1 MKVACHGKQALF
13 ASRHNEIKG
22 GKCDGTIRTKENN
35 KTIGELSEAIIIA
48 KLIEV
53 GYRVLMPF
61 GDNRR
66 YDLVIEDAD
75 GNFFRVQ
82 CKTGWVENYGAYIQF
97 KTASSY
103 YHTKAGRTSHGR
115 RDYRGQIDYFAVY
128 CPDTGKVYLVPVD
141 HVGTASAS
149 LRLQPTAN
157 KQEKNVR
164 WAKDYEL

>member
-1 MKVACHGKQALF
+1 
-13 ASRHNEIKG
+13 
-22 GKCDGTIRTKENN
+22 
-35 KTIGELSEAIIIA
+35 
-48 KLIEV
+48 
-53 GYRVLMPF
+53 MPF

-75 GNFFRVQ
+75 GSFFRIQ

-97 KTASSY
+97 ITASSY

-115 RDYRGQIDYFAVY
+115 RDYRGQVDYFAVY
-128 CPDTGKVYLVPVD
+128 CPDTGRVYLVPVN
-141 HVGTASAS
+141 HVGTANAS
-149 LRLQPTAN
+149 LRLLPTAN

>member
-1 MKVACHGKQALF
+1 MKATCHGKQALF

-22 GKCDGTIRTKENN
+22 ENVMGQFGPKQNN

-53 GYRVLMPF
+53 GYGVLTPF

-75 GNFFRVQ
+75 ANYYRIQ
-82 CKTGWVENYGAYIQF
+82 CKTARLMNGRACINFA
-97 KTASSY
+97 TASTY
-103 YHTKAGRTSHGR
+103 YHTKAGKSGFGR
-115 RDYRGQIDYFAVY
+115 RDYRGEIDYFAVY
-128 CPDTGKVYLVPVD
+128 SPDTRKVYLLPVD
-141 HVGTASAS
+141 HVGTTSAK
-149 LRLQPTAN
+149 LRIAPTEN
-157 KQEKNVR
+157 NQEKHVR